1 MQNAQGLFDQVI
13 KILIETYNTKK
24 HNFFIHEL
32 IKALKIIYT
41 NKTVFEEIMSR
52 YYLENKNPFTTAY
65 QSFMIDLNGN
75 YMDIEEVFHQ
85 TATNLLYRLL
95 KEHKTGNIYI
105 VFD

>member
-52 YYLENKNPFTTAY
+52 YYLDNRNPFTTAY